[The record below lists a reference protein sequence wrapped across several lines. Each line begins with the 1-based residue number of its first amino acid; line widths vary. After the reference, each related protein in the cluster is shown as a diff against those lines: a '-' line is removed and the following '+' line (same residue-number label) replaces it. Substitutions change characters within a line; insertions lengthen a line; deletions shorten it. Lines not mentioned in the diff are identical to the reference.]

1 FMADEAVQIFGGYGF
16 CSGYDVERAYR
27 DQRVN
32 RIFEGTNE
40 INRLLITDMLM
51 KRSMKGQLPLLAAAQ
66 KLTDEILGMAPLEE
80 SDDDD
85 PLAEETSLVQGA
97 KKVVLLV
104 AGSAV
109 QRYML
114 ALEHEQEV
122 IGVISNLVMAV
133 YAMESAL
140 LRTRK
145 NLVKTASPAGGLE
158 IAVARACIYQA
169 VDA

>member
-51 KRSMKGQLPLLAAAQ
+51 KRSQKGQLPLLAAAQ
-66 KLTDEILGMAPLEE
+66 KLTDEILGTAPIEE
-80 SDDDD
+80 ADDDD
-85 PLAEETSLVQGA
+85 PFAGEIRLVQGA
-97 KKVVLLV
+97 KKVFLLV

-109 QRYML
+109 QRFML
-114 ALEHEQEV
+114 GLEQEQEV
-122 IGVISNLVMAV
+122 VGVISNLVMAV
-133 YAMESAL
+133 YAMESVL
-140 LRTRK
+140 LRSQK
-145 NLVKTASPAGGLE
+145 GISHDSASAG
-158 IAVARACIYQA
+158 
-169 VDA
+169 